1 MMKNEKSEK
10 IREKIIGLIEYEFE
24 SDAAFERAMGLP
36 TKTVNNWRRGRSAS
50 FMKMLPSL
58 CDAFGTSPSELL
70 DIPLSADGGE
80 LSEDEVKLLNLYRKA
95 KTLPSGLR
103 LALAE
108 NLEHTIKL
116 YISACADPH
125 IKKNIAKTRKN
136 AK

>member
-1 MMKNEKSEK
+1 MKNENSEK

-50 FMKMLPSL
+50 FMKMLPTL
-58 CDAFGTSPSELL
+58 CDTFGTSPSELL
-70 DIPLSADGGE
+70 DIPLSKEGGE
-80 LSEDEVKLLNLYRKA
+80 LSEDEVKLLNLYRRS

-108 NLEHTIKL
+108 NLENTIKL
-116 YISACADPH
+116 YIAACSDPH
-125 IKKNIAKTRKN
+125 IKKSAAKGRKN